1 MTNRFSQSGFTMIET
16 LIGLG
21 ILAIVSTSIYQAY
34 ANILQ
39 VVQAAQYNSAALN
52 IMESHVEMIRNM
64 RYEDVG
70 TAGGVPYGKL
80 PQTTTAVLDG
90 TSFDLHIYVRNI
102 DDTFDGTLGGTPNDT
117 APADYKL
124 VELQVTCTTCTRYNV
139 ARMATYVAPKNLE
152 SSSKRGNLFIRVFDS
167 AGQPV
172 SGATVHVTNTAV
184 SPAIDLTDVTNT
196 AGLLQLVDT
205 ATSSAKYHIA
215 VSRAGY
221 SSDQTY
227 PPGTP
232 ANPTQPDATVAS
244 QQLTTTSLAIDRVS
258 SLTIRA
264 RDSMCQ
270 PISGFDTLMTGAKI
284 IGTTPVVP
292 TYSIAHSTNADGL
305 TTLASV
311 EWDTY
316 ALRPTDTTWD
326 IAGAQASLSITVDP
340 NTSHTV
346 TWQIAPR
353 QGTGLLVSVTDQG
366 GTPLNDA
373 LVTVDASSATTGE
386 AMALLDTTWD
396 QYAEKSQLLDVST
409 SGSITLSPI
418 EGSFASVSQ
427 QWLISDT
434 IDMGTTSAT
443 FESLWW
449 SPASQPEEIG
459 PQSVQFQLAA
469 NNDNAT
475 WSWVGPDGTP
485 SSFFTSPG
493 QAIPLSLAQS
503 RYLRYKVYL
512 QTQSTETAPTITDVS
527 LGFSGG
533 CAMAGQAFFSQI
545 TGDTANLSITRQG
558 YQPYTATIST
568 AQDWQRISIP
578 LTP

>member
-1 MTNRFSQSGFTMIET
+1 MIET

-52 IMESHVEMIRNM
+52 IMESHIEMIRNM

-80 PQTTTAVLDG
+80 PQTTTAILDG
-90 TSFDLHIYVRNI
+90 TSFDLHTYVRNI
-102 DDTFDGTLGGTPNDT
+102 DDAFDGTLGGMPNDT

-172 SGATVHVTNTAV
+172 PGATVHVTNTAV
-184 SPAIDLTDVTNT
+184 TPAINLTDITNIN
-196 AGLLQLVDT
+196 GILQLVDT
-205 ATSSAKYHIA
+205 ATSSAKYHIVA
-215 VSRAGY
+215 SKEGY

-258 SLTIRA
+258 NLTIRA

-270 PISGFDTLMTGAKI
+270 PISGFDALMTGTKI
-284 IGTTPVVP
+284 IGTNPTTPKH
-292 TYSIAHSTNADGL
+292 SIAHSTNTSGVVAL
-305 TTLASV
+305 TSV

-316 ALRPTDTTWD
+316 ALRPTDTAWD
-326 IAGAQASLSITVDP
+326 IAGSQASLSVTIDP
-340 NTSHTV
+340 NTSHIV
-346 TWQIAPR
+346 TWQIAPH

-366 GTPLNDA
+366 GAPLNNA
-373 LVTVDASSATTGE
+373 IVTVDTSSVTTGE
-386 AMALLDTTWD
+386 AMTLLDTTWD
-396 QYAEKSQLLDVST
+396 HYADKSELLDVST
-409 SGSITLSPI
+409 SGSITLTPI

-434 IDMGTTSAT
+434 VDMGTTSAT

-449 SPASQPEEIG
+449 SPVSQPETTG
-459 PQSVQFQLAA
+459 PQSVRFQLAA

-475 WSWVGPDGTP
+475 WNWVGPDGTL
-485 SSFFTSPG
+485 SSFFSSPG
-493 QAIPLSLAQS
+493 QVIPLSLAQS

-512 QTQSTETAPTITDVS
+512 QTQSTDTAPIVDEVS
-527 LGFSGG
+527 LKFSGG
-533 CAMAGQAFFSQI
+533 CAMAGQAFFNQI
-545 TGDTANLSITRQG
+545 QDDTVNLSITRQG
-558 YQPYTATIST
+558 FQPYSATIDTTQS
-568 AQDWQRISIP
+568 WQRISVP
-578 LTP
+578 LVP

>member
-80 PQTTTAVLDG
+80 PQTSFAVLYG
-90 TSFDLHIYVRNI
+90 ASCDLHIYVRNI

-284 IGTTPVVP
+284 IGTNPVVP
-292 TYSIAHSTNADGL
+292 KYSIAHSTNADGL

-459 PQSVQFQLAA
+459 LQSVQFQLAA

>member
-1 MTNRFSQSGFTMIET
+1 MIET

-80 PQTTTAVLDG
+80 PQTTTVMLDG
-90 TSFDLHIYVRNI
+90 TSFDLHTYVRNI
-102 DDTFDGTLGGTPNDT
+102 DDPFDGSLGGAPNDT

-172 SGATVHVTNTAV
+172 PGATVHVTNTAV
-184 SPAIDLTDVTNT
+184 SPAIDLTDITNT
-196 AGLLQLVDT
+196 QGLLQLVDT
-205 ATSSAKYHIA
+205 ATSSAKYHIV
-215 VSRAGY
+215 VSKAGY

-227 PPGTP
+227 PPGNP

-258 SLTIRA
+258 SLTVRA

-270 PISGFDTLMTGAKI
+270 PIPGFDTLITGTKI
-284 IGTTPVVP
+284 IGTSPATPK
-292 TYSIAHSTNADGL
+292 YSLAHSTNEGGAISL
-305 TTLASV
+305 TSV

-316 ALRPTDTTWD
+316 TLRPTDTAWD
-326 IAGAQASLSITVDP
+326 IAGAQASLSVTIDP
-340 NTSHTV
+340 NTSHAV
-346 TWQIAPR
+346 TWQIAPH
-353 QGTGLLVSVTDQG
+353 QGTGLLVSVTDQAG
-366 GTPLNDA
+366 MPLNDA
-373 LVTVDASSATTGE
+373 TATVNGTSLVTGESTT
-386 AMALLDTTWD
+386 LLDTTWD
-396 QYAEKSQLLDVST
+396 QYADKSELLDVST
-409 SGSITLSPI
+409 PGSITLSSI

-449 SPASQPEEIG
+449 SPASQPETTG
-459 PQSVQFQLAA
+459 PQSVRFQLAA

-475 WSWVGPDGTP
+475 WNWVGPDGTP
-485 SSFFTSPG
+485 SSFFSSPG
-493 QAIPLSLAQS
+493 QSIPLSLAQS
-503 RYLRYKVYL
+503 RYLRYKAYL
-512 QTQSTETAPTITDVS
+512 QTQSTETAPTVDEVS
-527 LGFSGG
+527 LKFSGG
-533 CAMAGQAFFSQI
+533 CAMAGQAFFNQI
-545 TGDTANLSITRQG
+545 QGNTVDLSITRQG
-558 YQPYTATIST
+558 YQPYSATINST
-568 AQDWQRISIP
+568 QNWQRVNIP
-578 LTP
+578 LAP

>member
-1 MTNRFSQSGFTMIET
+1 MIET

-39 VVQAAQYNSAALN
+39 IVQAAQYNSAALN

-90 TSFDLHIYVRNI
+90 TSFDLHTYVRNI
-102 DDTFDGTLGGTPNDT
+102 DDPFDGTLGGTPNDT

-184 SPAIDLTDVTNT
+184 SPAINLTDVTNT

-205 ATSSAKYHIA
+205 ATSSAKYHIV
-215 VSRAGY
+215 VSKAGY

-227 PPGTP
+227 PPGNP

-270 PISGFDTLMTGAKI
+270 PISGFDTLITGTKI
-284 IGTTPVVP
+284 IGTNPTTPK
-292 TYSIAHSTNADGL
+292 YSLTHSTNTEGVIAL
-305 TTLASV
+305 PSV

-316 ALRPTDTTWD
+316 ALRPTDTSWD
-326 IAGAQASLSITVDP
+326 VAGAQASLSVSLDP
-340 NTSHTV
+340 NSSHTV
-346 TWQIAPR
+346 TWQITPH
-353 QGTGLLVSVTDQG
+353 QGTGLLISVANQEG
-366 GTPLNDA
+366 EPLNDA
-373 LVTVDASSATTGE
+373 VVTVDGESVTTGKTLV
-386 AMALLDTTWD
+386 LLDAAWD
-396 QYAEKSQLLDVST
+396 QYTDKSALLDVST
-409 SGSITLSPI
+409 SGVLTLSSI

-427 QWLISDT
+427 QWLISNT

-449 SPASQPEEIG
+449 SPASQPEVTG
-459 PQSVQFQLAA
+459 PQSVKFQLAA

-475 WSWVGPDGTP
+475 WNWVGPDGTAG
-485 SSFFTSPG
+485 SFFTSPG
-493 QAIPLSLAQS
+493 QTIPLSLAQS

-512 QTQSTETAPTITDVS
+512 ETQSAGIAPTITDVS

-533 CAMAGQAFFSQI
+533 CTMAGQAFFDQI
-545 TGDTANLSITRQG
+545 AGDTVSLSITRPG
-558 YQPYTATIST
+558 YQSYTATIST
-568 AQDWQRISIP
+568 PQSWQRIHIP
-578 LTP
+578 MTP